1 MRVLLADKLSG
12 VAVRHL
18 EAAGHQV
25 VVEPTLHGET
35 LVAAVAEHAPRA
47 LVVRSTKVTEEVFAA
62 SSELALVV
70 RAGAGVNTIDLDAA
84 GKHGVFV
91 SNCPGKN
98 ADAVAELAIG
108 LMVAID
114 RRLADNVA
122 AARASRWD
130 KKTFSASDGLAGRR
144 LALLGFG
151 QIGRG
156 VARRA
161 LAFGMEVVAWSRSLT
176 DEMAAEAGVTRAATP
191 ADAARGA
198 DVLSVHL
205 AQTEQ
210 TRGLV
215 NRELLDLLPDGAIVL
230 NTARAGVIDQD
241 ALLEA
246 LERKS
251 LRCGLDVFDGE
262 PAAKEGVLDS
272 PLASHPRVYLTHH
285 IGASTQQAQ
294 EAVALEVVRVIA
306 GYAESGDPPNCVN
319 LLQASAAD
327 HVLVVR
333 HRDRVGVLASVLE
346 CLRRANINVQEM
358 ENRIF
363 RGNNAAVARI
373 YVNGDPSS
381 TTAELQAL
389 DDVLH
394 TSVRA
399 LGGQ

>member
-12 VAVRHL
+12 IAVEHL
-18 EAAGHQV
+18 EAAGHSV
-25 VVEPTLHGET
+25 VVEPTLNGEA
-35 LVAAVAEHAPRA
+35 LVDAVANHAPRV
-47 LVVRSTKVTEEVFAA
+47 LVVRSTKVPESVFAA

-70 RAGAGVNTIDLDAA
+70 RAGAGTNTIDLDAA
-84 GKHGVFV
+84 GRHGVFV

-98 ADAVAELAIG
+98 ADAVAELAMG

-114 RRLADNVA
+114 RRLPDNVA

-130 KKTFSASDGLAGRR
+130 KKTFSASEGLAGRT
-144 LALLGFG
+144 LALIGFG

-161 LAFGMEVVAWSRSLT
+161 QAFGMDVVAWSRSLT
-176 DEMAAEAGVTRAATP
+176 DETAAEAGIRRAASP
-191 ADAARGA
+191 LEAARGA
-198 DVLSVHL
+198 DVLSIHL
-205 AQTEQ
+205 AQTDQ
-210 TRGLV
+210 TRGLIGA
-215 NRELLDLLPDGAIVL
+215 EIFDALPDGAIVI
-230 NTARAGVIDQD
+230 NTARAGVVDQD
-241 ALLEA
+241 ALLSA
-246 LERKS
+246 LERKG

-262 PAAKEGVLDS
+262 PASKQGVLES
-272 PLASHPRVYLTHH
+272 PLASHPQVYLTHH

-294 EAVALEVVRVIA
+294 EAVALEVVRVVA
-306 GYAESGDPPNCVN
+306 GYADSGDPPNCVN
-319 LLQASAAD
+319 LLKSSVAD

-346 CLRRANINVQEM
+346 CLRGANINVQEM

-363 RGNNAAVARI
+363 QGNKAAVARI
-373 YVNGDPSS
+373 YVNGDPSKRI
-381 TTAELQAL
+381 AELQAL